1 MVEGYGEPRAVVV
14 LVAAGREF
22 TLRVIDATTRCDLVL
37 IDEILRLCLEGARRG
52 WSIRLTQVDEDL
64 QTLVELI
71 GLTEYLGL

>member
-14 LVAAGREF
+14 VVAAGREF
-22 TLRVIDATTRCDLVL
+22 TLRVIDATRCDLVL
-37 IDEILRLCLEGARRG
+37 IDEILRLCLDGARRG